1 MAAVNLQ
8 EMPEVDWFKIAAFG
22 WFAWVGSVTP
32 GPNNAIALSMAA
44 NFGVRAV
51 VPHSVGVA
59 VGFSSMLVA
68 AGLGAYGLLMM
79 VGARLREGRQRS

>member
-1 MAAVNLQ
+1 
-8 EMPEVDWFKIAAFG
+8 
-22 WFAWVGSVTP
+22 
-32 GPNNAIALSMAA
+32 MAA